1 MNTNDL
7 EQRFMRALGEA
18 GAERSGEALFDELLT
33 RHGEAHR
40 RYHTILHV
48 DDACLGYLDWYRGS
62 ARHPERVELALWFHD
77 AVYDPRASDN
87 ERQSAQLA
95 RARLAELGLP
105 HAVVDDI
112 EAHVLATARHSHGLP
127 DTDLVVDL
135 DLSILGAPA
144 RRFERFEQEIRE
156 EYAHVPDLAFAN
168 GRRAVLS
175 GFLARPEIY
184 RVPALR
190 EELEQRARRN
200 LERRVYELAELASVN
215 ARR

>member
-18 GAERSGEALFDELLT
+18 GAERAGEALFDELLA
-33 RHGEAHR
+33 RYGEAHR
-40 RYHTILHV
+40 RCHTILHV
-48 DDACLGYLDWYRGS
+48 EACLGYLAWYRDS

-105 HAVVDDI
+105 QAVVDDI
-112 EAHVLATARHSHGLP
+112 EVHVLATARHSHGLP

>member
-7 EQRFMRALGEA
+7 EQSFMRALGEA

-62 ARHPERVELALWFHD
+62 AGHPERVELALWFHD

-135 DLSILGAPA
+135 DLRDRA
-144 RRFERFEQEIRE
+144 ERGGRNLFDEIE
-156 EYAHVPDLAFAN
+156 EGIRSVS
-168 GRRAVLS
+168 RRALS
-175 GFLARPEIY
+175 SASWTI
-184 RVPALR
+184 
-190 EELEQRARRN
+190 ELG
-200 LERRVYELAELASVN
+200 LH
-215 ARR
+215 